1 MDRAE
6 EPGGPGTAGSQPRP
20 GGKHARGGNVF
31 EHTIAELLRAI
42 RLGKYLVGDKL
53 PAEREL
59 AAQVRVSRATLRQAL
74 IELQTAGIV
83 TSRRGRYGGT
93 FVTRLPSA
101 DTDERIDP
109 GELDDAV
116 RFRLVLETAAARI
129 VAERDLSPNE
139 VAALTAAETDCRT
152 VFASAEQFRVLD
164 ARFHLMIAELTHMP
178 SLIYASAST
187 RDRVNALLDR
197 IPFIHTNVEHSC
209 DQHREIVGAILASD
223 PDRAADLAAQHAEGT
238 EKLLRG
244 FLEQR

>member
-1 MDRAE
+1 MSGSDDLSDSK
-6 EPGGPGTAGSQPRP
+6 TAAASSRP
-20 GGKHARGGNVF
+20 GHQHVRGGNVF

-42 RLGKYLVGDKL
+42 RLGRYLVGDKL

-59 AAQVRVSRATLRQAL
+59 AAQIRVSRATLRQAL
-74 IELQTAGIV
+74 GELQTAGIV
-83 TSRRGRYGGT
+83 TARRGRYGGT

-101 DTDERIDP
+101 DTEERIDP

-129 VAERDLSPNE
+129 VAERDLSCEE
-139 VAALTAAETDCRT
+139 VAALTTAERDCRM
-152 VFASAEQFRVLD
+152 VFDSPEQFRVLD
-164 ARFHLMIAELTHMP
+164 ARFHLVIAELTHMP
-178 SLIYASAST
+178 SLISASAST

-209 DQHREIVGAILASD
+209 DQHREIVDAVLASD
-223 PDRAADLAAQHAEGT
+223 PDRAADLATQHADGT
-238 EKLLRG
+238 EQLLRG

>member
-1 MDRAE
+1 VDGAE
-6 EPGGPGTAGSQPRP
+6 EPGSPGNAVSPPRP
-20 GGKHARGGNVF
+20 GGQHARGGNVF

-59 AAQVRVSRATLRQAL
+59 AAQIRVSRATLRQAL

-93 FVTRLPSA
+93 YVTRLPSA

-139 VAALTAAETDCRT
+139 VAALTAAET

-178 SLIYASAST
+178 SLISASAST

-209 DQHREIVGAILASD
+209 DQHREIVDAILASE
-223 PDRAADLAAQHAEGT
+223 PGSCRRPRRTACGRH
-238 EKLLRG
+238 
-244 FLEQR
+244 